1 MNKRPLTWLIRLAFL
16 CLIGVASRSL
26 ADAERPLNVF
36 VAASMTDLA
45 TELAGAFT
53 EMSGVP
59 VRVVPEATSTLAR
72 QIAAGAPADVL
83 LSANRDWVEWLVARK
98 PGLTGS
104 ARVFAGNGLVLVT
117 GDEMRTGDLERLLG
131 PGEKSRIAVADPDHV
146 PAGQYAMRSL
156 TAAGYWDNL
165 PGRLVPSANVRDA
178 LRFAETGQTP
188 YAIVYESDAAAG
200 AVTVVAR
207 LPDPVPPIGYVA
219 LPVRNAPN
227 VDDFMGFLVSA
238 KAEEYLCEHGF
249 RLTEGRAC

>member
-1 MNKRPLTWLIRLAFL
+1 MLINFAPSVNKSSSLGQPEFERTLSGMATRTRLRVAVRRDQSPDEHAA
-16 CLIGVASRSL
+16 IG
-26 ADAERPLNVF
+26 PGF
-36 VAASMTDLA
+36 DLA
-45 TELAGAFT
+45 G
-53 EMSGVP
+53 
-59 VRVVPEATSTLAR
+59 
-72 QIAAGAPADVL
+72 
-83 LSANRDWVEWLVARK
+83 
-98 PGLTGS
+98 
-104 ARVFAGNGLVLVT
+104 
-117 GDEMRTGDLERLLG
+117 LLG
-131 PGEKSRIAVADPDHV
+131 GEKLAMGDPDHV